1 MDKTS
6 DWKFSEPCVI
16 YGLKGVGDITVFFK
30 ASRGLK
36 ELNCA
41 ITKITL
47 LEYLGSDG
55 DSDENL
61 LNTYRKH
68 KQRIHG
74 FAERAGAQG
83 SARNAFWPQ
92 YDRRCG
98 AACAEQTDRS
108 AGGLGRRASG
118 KL

>member
-74 FAERAGAQG
+74 FAEKLIE
-83 SARNAFWPQ
+83 N
-92 YDRRCG
+92 
-98 AACAEQTDRS
+98 
-108 AGGLGRRASG
+108 G
-118 KL
+118 KLHEASKTYLITSELALEYCL